1 MAITFDGELQTQ
13 DGITTTNKTLYGKST
28 DSKPTTGVTNGSIFI
43 EIDTGKAYFFD
54 GSTNTWLEPGA

>member
-1 MAITFDGELQTQ
+1 MITRDDPLFKNTR
-13 DGITTTNKTLYGKST
+13 TYYGKST